1 MDYWSVDDRA
11 FAYWEADEYYYPAI
25 ITEIEGDDIYI
36 RYDTGEEEW
45 TTADYLAEMKV
56 EVGDAVESKWSQDEA
71 YYPAQIAETRG
82 EQVRVTYDDGNEEWT
97 SLNNLRT
104 WYEE

>member
-1 MDYWSVDDRA
+1 MDYWSVNDRA
-11 FAYWEADEYYYPAI
+11 FAYWEADEYYYPAT

-45 TTADYLAEMKV
+45 TTADYLAEMKI
-56 EVGDAVESKWSQDEA
+56 EVGDAVEAKWSQDEA
-71 YYPAQIAETRG
+71 YYPAQVAETRG
-82 EQVRVTYDDGNEEWT
+82 EEVRVIYDDSNEEWI
-97 SLNNLRT
+97 SLSNLRT